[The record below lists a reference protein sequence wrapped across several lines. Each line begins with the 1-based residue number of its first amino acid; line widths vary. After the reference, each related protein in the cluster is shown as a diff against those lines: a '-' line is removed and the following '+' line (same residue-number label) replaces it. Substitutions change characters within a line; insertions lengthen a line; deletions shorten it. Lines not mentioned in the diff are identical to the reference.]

1 MYKKSI
7 IDHLFLVDNSESDNL
22 KLFAEGEERISYIYN
37 NKNLGYGSAHNIA
50 IKRAFIKN
58 SDYHII
64 LNPDIEFRPEIISI
78 ILNFMEAHKDVGQ
91 LLPKVVYSTGKIQYL
106 CKMLPTP
113 LDLICKRFLPQNL
126 MDKRMAKF

>member
-1 MYKKSI
+1 
-7 IDHLFLVDNSESDNL
+7 
-22 KLFAEGEERISYIYN
+22 
-37 NKNLGYGSAHNIA
+37 
-50 IKRAFIKN
+50 
-58 SDYHII
+58 II

-91 LLPKVVYSTGKIQYL
+91 LLPKVVYPTGKIQYL

-126 MDKRMAKF
+126 MDKRMAKFQLKFTGYDQIMNVPYLSGCFMFFRVSALKQVGLFDERFLCIRKILI